1 MKLGKLYGVGIGPG
15 DPQYLTLRAVDVLR
29 SVDVIFT
36 VISRNVTDSISKQ
49 VVDSLE
55 PNAKMSMLTF
65 SMSQDKV
72 EREAQIEANSEI
84 IIQEME
90 AGKSCAFATLGDP
103 MTYSTFG
110 YIFKI
115 VMKKYPEADVEIVP
129 GITSFATF
137 AAKAKTILV
146 ENRETLRVIPSFRKD
161 DVEKL
166 EFPKN
171 STTIL
176 LKTYRTRKALLAH
189 LEKEQAKGEL
199 REIIYGEELSM
210 ATERITRSL
219 DEIAALPEAYFS
231 MIMVKK

>member
-1 MKLGKLYGVGIGPG
+1 MKIGKLYGVGIGPG

-36 VISRNVTDSISKQ
+36 VISRNVTDSVSKQ
-49 VVDSLE
+49 VVDSLK
-55 PNAKMSMLTF
+55 PTAQMSMLTF
-65 SMSQDKV
+65 SMSRDKT
-72 EREAQIEANSEI
+72 EREAQIDANAQI
-84 IIQEME
+84 IIDAME
-90 AGKSCAFATLGDP
+90 AGKNCAFATLGDP

-110 YIFKI
+110 YIFKQ
-115 VMKKYPEADVEIVP
+115 VMKKYPDADVEIVP

-146 ENRETLRVIPSFRKD
+146 ENRETLRVIPSFRND
-161 DVEKL
+161 DVENL

-189 LEKEQAKGEL
+189 LKKEEAKGEL
-199 REIIYGEELSM
+199 KEVIYGEELSM
-210 ATERITRSL
+210 PTERITRSL
-219 DEIAALPEAYFS
+219 DEMAEFPEAYFS